1 MTIVVTGMVATYPL
15 GGVAVDYL
23 AYVEGFQRLGLDV
36 FYLEDPGHWFYD
48 PRAQTFTDD
57 VAYGVAYL
65 AAALSRL
72 STPAPRWAVRGPD
85 GTYHGTDAVT
95 VERIC
100 AQADLFLNV
109 SGACWLRPEYRGAR
123 RTAYLDTDPGY
134 SQAKVAAVAAGT
146 ASADDAYSVGL
157 IRAHDTF
164 FTLAENIHDPAC
176 RIPAGGLRWCP
187 TRQPVVLEDWPFTFA
202 PAAPAFTT
210 VMSWKTDV
218 TPPSFDGVAY
228 GGKDVEFLR
237 FIDLPARTPVALEVA
252 VSGAA
257 PQQRLRG
264 AGWRVVDGFSRSH
277 SPAAYR
283 DYLRAARGEWSVA
296 KNAYV
301 ATGSGWFSTRTAV
314 YLACGKPAV
323 VQDTGWSR
331 HYPTGEGLFA
341 FSTVE
346 EAVDALE
353 RVDRSYLAHCD
364 AARAIAEREFAAPR
378 VLERLLR
385 DAGL

>member
-23 AYVEGFQRLGLDV
+23 AYVTGFQSLGLDV

-48 PRAQTFTDD
+48 PRGHTFTDD
-57 VAYGVAYL
+57 ASYGVAYL
-65 AAALSRL
+65 AAALAR
-72 STPAPRWAVRGPD
+72 PGNPPPRWAVRGPD
-85 GTYHGTDAVT
+85 GTYHGTDAAT

-100 AQADLFLNV
+100 AHADLFLNV
-109 SGACWLRPEYRGAR
+109 SGSCWLRPHYRGAR

-134 SQAKVAAVAAGT
+134 SQAKLAAVAAGT
-146 ASADDAYSVGL
+146 ASEDAAYSVGL

-164 FTLAENIHDPAC
+164 FTLAESIQDPDCRVPAC
-176 RIPAGGLRWCP
+176 GLQWRP
-187 TRQPVVLEDWPFTFA
+187 TRQPVVLEDWPFTFT
-202 PAAPAFTT
+202 PAASAFTT

-228 GGKDVEFLR
+228 GGKDVEFLK
-237 FIDLPARTPVALEVA
+237 FVDLPARTPVALEIA

-257 PQQRLRG
+257 PQQRLRD
-264 AGWRVVDGFSRSH
+264 AGWRVVDGYAHSH

-283 DYLRAARGEWSVA
+283 DYLRAARGEWSIA

-301 ATGSGWFSTRTAV
+301 ATRSGWFSTRTAA
-314 YLACGKPAV
+314 YLACGKPTV
-323 VQDTGWSR
+323 VQDTGFSR
-331 HYPTGEGLFA
+331 RYPTGAGLFA
-341 FSTVE
+341 FTTLE
-346 EAVDALE
+346 DAVDAL
-353 RVDRSYLAHCD
+353 DRISSDYLRHCD
-364 AARAIAEREFAAPR
+364 AARALAERAFAAPH
-378 VLERLLR
+378 VLARLLR